1 MAERIESKGK
11 LRDGGGDGDE
21 SHSNQLYPF
30 SFSHFTQ
37 RRPQVFRFSIDHK
50 PSCEGRETCS
60 FSKPMISPCSEA
72 VLLIKMM
79 LSEIGITG
87 AGAER

>member
-1 MAERIESKGK
+1 MGM
-11 LRDGGGDGDE
+11 
-21 SHSNQLYPF
+21 SHTAISCILSP
-30 SFSHFTQ
+30 SLISPQ

-87 AGAER
+87 AGAEDKER